1 MLLFFTLAYLL
12 INVFIGFWAARR
24 VKNSEDFVLAGRNL
38 TLSVAGTSI
47 FATWFGSETVMSS
60 SAEFAEGGF
69 LAVIKDPF
77 GAVLCLILIG
87 LFYAAPLYRM
97 HLTTFSD
104 YFKLRYNQ
112 QAEVISAAL
121 MSFSYLSWVAAQLV
135 AMGTIL
141 SVLATAAGITL
152 SISAGIWIGSI
163 LVMFYTMVG
172 GMWAVSMTDFV
183 QTIVIIVGL
192 IVISFI
198 LVGKSGG
205 MGHLLSSQPEGFFNM
220 LPKATSSDMMAYM
233 VAWATVGLGSI
244 PSQDVFQRTMSARTE
259 KTAVRAVY
267 LAAFLYMTI
276 ALFPLLIGLCGKE
289 LMPELLVGEDADAK
303 QMLLPMVVLAHSP
316 LIVQILFFGA
326 LISAIMS
333 TTSGAILAPAATI
346 TENLIKPA
354 FPNLSDKRRL
364 LLLRLSVVAVTLGS
378 IYMATSGKSIYELAA
393 DSSSFILV
401 CLFAPLTFG
410 IYWKRS
416 SSLGALLSMGFGL
429 LAWYL
434 APPKGL
440 IDPMFW
446 GAGIS
451 LLVMWIVGL
460 IAPNRKLKKD

>member
-38 TLSVAGTSI
+38 SLTVAGTSI

-77 GAVLCLILIG
+77 GAALCLVLIG
-87 LFYAAPLYRM
+87 LFYAAPLYKM

-104 YFKLRYNQ
+104 FFKVRFNQ
-112 QAEVISAAL
+112 RAEVISAAL

-141 SVLATAAGITL
+141 SVLAMAAGYHL
-152 SISAGIWIGSI
+152 SIPAGIWIGAI
-163 LVMFYTMVG
+163 LVMLYTMVG

-183 QTIVIIVGL
+183 QTIVIIIGL

-198 LVGKSGG
+198 LVGKAGG
-205 MGHLLSSQPEGFFNM
+205 MGHLLSSQPEGFFDM
-220 LPKATSSDMMAYM
+220 LPKATSSDIMAYM

-259 KTAVRAVY
+259 KTAVRSVY
-267 LAAFLYMTI
+267 LAAFLYLTI
-276 ALFPLLIGLCGKE
+276 ALFPLLIGLCGKA
-289 LMPELLVGEDADAK
+289 LMPGLLEGNDADAK
-303 QMLLPMVVLAHSP
+303 QMLLPLVVLAHSP

-346 TENLIKPA
+346 TENLVKPF
-354 FPNLSDKRRL
+354 FPTLTDKQKL
-364 LLLRLSVVAVTLGS
+364 LMVRISVVLVTLGS

-410 IYWKRS
+410 IYAKRS
-416 SSLGALLSMGFGL
+416 SSTGALLSMFG
-429 LAWYL
+429 
-434 APPKGL
+434 GL
-440 IDPMFW
+440 FVWFLVPADATVDPMFW
-446 GAGIS
+446 GAGAS
-451 LLVMWIVGL
+451 VLVMVVDGL
-460 IAPNRKLKKD
+460 LQPNRQESKN